1 MNTNIILKRIN
12 ENKVIIII
20 ILLIILL
27 SFLSPV
33 FHTYENIVNVVF
45 EITVEGIIAIGMTIL
60 ILQKNFDLSVGS
72 NLALAAT
79 VAILLQR
86 YGPVVTIIGAIL
98 ASSLAGLINGIMVSY
113 LRFNSFVATL
123 AMMFFLKGLVF
134 YIVNGE
140 TVKGIT
146 QYYYKFGYG
155 TLLKIPYPAIVFLV
169 LITVS
174 GILLSKTKL
183 GRHIYAI
190 GGNPIAAQY
199 FGINEKAFITSSFVL
214 TGALC
219 GIAGLIIMT
228 RVNIASGALGLY
240 TNIDVIAA
248 VIIGGT
254 LFSGGYGDLFKTFQ
268 GILVLG
274 IIANGMTLLNIQSY
288 LQQVI
293 KGFLLVLVIVIDSIV
308 TVRRK

>member
-1 MNTNIILKRIN
+1 M
-12 ENKVIIII
+12 
-20 ILLIILL
+20 
-27 SFLSPV
+27 
-33 FHTYENIVNVVF
+33 
-45 EITVEGIIAIGMTIL
+45 
-60 ILQKNFDLSVGS
+60 
-72 NLALAAT
+72 
-79 VAILLQR
+79 
-86 YGPVVTIIGAIL
+86 
-98 ASSLAGLINGIMVSY
+98 
-113 LRFNSFVATL
+113 
-123 AMMFFLKGLVF
+123 
-134 YIVNGE
+134 
-140 TVKGIT
+140 
-146 QYYYKFGYG
+146 
-155 TLLKIPYPAIVFLV
+155 
-169 LITVS
+169 
-174 GILLSKTKL
+174 
-183 GRHIYAI
+183 
-190 GGNPIAAQY
+190 
-199 FGINEKAFITSSFVL
+199 